1 MKHRKISAQGVYAG
15 FAPAILAS
23 ASRRPSF
30 GAKLKAA
37 AIVAADEAAGA
48 DRVGSP
54 NNSDMIEA
62 RG

>member
-15 FAPAILAS
+15 FAPAIPAA
-23 ASRRPSF
+23 ASRRPPL

-37 AIVAADEAAGA
+37 AIVAAAEAAA
-48 DRVGSP
+48 AERAGSP
-54 NNSDMIEA
+54 SNSEMIEA